1 MSFKSFFSKV
11 SVCSVADCSYL
22 CKRSN
27 IPSINDPFV
36 NKAPSVRALYDQ
48 LLKTLNK
55 FGPVEQDPKKTS
67 IHINRNSSLV
77 GVETLKN
84 CLLLTIKADHKID
97 NPHVEKFDQ
106 ISARRF
112 YHKVRVSTRRD
123 FDAELKSWLKDAYAL
138 AE

>member
-1 MSFKSFFSKV
+1 M
-11 SVCSVADCSYL
+11 A
-22 CKRSN
+22 N
-27 IPSINDPFV
+27 TPSINDYFV

-67 IHINRNSSLV
+67 IHINRNSALV
-77 GVETLKN
+77 GVETRKN

-97 NPHVEKFDQ
+97 NLRVEKFDQ

-112 YHKVRVSTRRD
+112 YHKVRISTRKD
-123 FDAELKSWLKDAYAL
+123 FDTELEGWLKDAYAL